1 MNIRT
6 FFQLL
11 YSDHLNKF
19 HPNKIIMNEYQTTLT
34 IVLCVLIS
42 ILFICPICLFI
53 TQNWSW
59 SREDNNSSEPSRRF
73 NSDSDSGSEN
83 PVWRD
88 YDTDRNYVRFEDE
101 PQIVD

>member
-11 YSDHLNKF
+11 YSYHLNKF
-19 HPNKIIMNEYQTTLT
+19 HSNKIIMNDYQTILT

-59 SREDNNSSEPSRRF
+59 SREDNNNSETGSRF
-73 NSDSDSGSEN
+73 NSDSGSEN

-101 PQIVD
+101 IQIND